1 MGGFVSKHV
10 NLLYILRDLINL
22 VAVIELS
29 DNRKKVNTTIINHT
43 KRANKSNK
51 KISNQKGKLIN
62 MANTQ
67 SYLHMTNSEMDTLI
81 GPDLLA
87 LKNVRTKGG
96 RLVSGVKV
104 GIARELIL
112 QLQNPDHDAFKNA
125 LSEGV
130 AARIRTGKT
139 EEEKAVTALE
149 EADAKDV
156 VSKLSPKAK
165 AALLKALN

>member
-1 MGGFVSKHV
+1 M
-10 NLLYILRDLINL
+10 
-22 VAVIELS
+22 IEFS
-29 DNRKKVNTTIINHT
+29 EDKPEYTNTTINGSAR
-43 KRANKSNK
+43 RANKSNK
-51 KISNQKGKLIN
+51 KILQKGKINN

-67 SYLHMTNSEMDTLI
+67 SYLHMTNAEMDTLI
-81 GPDLLA
+81 EVLA

-104 GIARELIL
+104 GIARELIN
-112 QLQNPDHDAFKNA
+112 QLQNPDFEAFKTA

-130 AARIRTGKT
+130 SARIRTGKT
-139 EEEKAVTALE
+139 EEEKAVNALE

-165 AALLKALN
+165 AALLKALK

>member
-1 MGGFVSKHV
+1 
-10 NLLYILRDLINL
+10 
-22 VAVIELS
+22 
-29 DNRKKVNTTIINHT
+29 
-43 KRANKSNK
+43 
-51 KISNQKGKLIN
+51 

-112 QLQNPDHDAFKNA
+112 QLQNPDHDGFKTA

>member
-1 MGGFVSKHV
+1 M
-10 NLLYILRDLINL
+10 
-22 VAVIELS
+22 IEFS
-29 DNRKKVNTTIINHT
+29 EDRPEYTKPIMNGSARKD
-43 KRANKSNK
+43 NKSNK
-51 KISNQKGKLIN
+51 KISNQKGKIN

-67 SYLHMTNSEMDTLI
+67 SYLHMTNAEMDTLI
-81 GPDLLA
+81 EVLA

-104 GIARELIL
+104 GIARELIN
-112 QLQNPDHDAFKNA
+112 QLQNPDFEAFKTA

-130 AARIRTGKT
+130 SARIRTGKT
-139 EEEKAVTALE
+139 EEEKAVNALE

-165 AALLKALN
+165 AALLKALK

>member
-1 MGGFVSKHV
+1 M
-10 NLLYILRDLINL
+10 
-22 VAVIELS
+22 IELS
-29 DNRKKVNTTIINHT
+29 DNRKRINTTIINHT
-43 KRANKSNK
+43 KRANNSNK
-51 KISNQKGKLIN
+51 KNLNQKGKINN

-67 SYLHMTNSEMDTLI
+67 SYLHMTNAEMDTLI
-81 GPDLLA
+81 EVLA

-112 QLQNPDHDAFKNA
+112 QLQNTDFEAFKTA

-130 AARIRTGKT
+130 SARIRTGKT
-139 EEEKAVTALE
+139 EEEKAVNALE

>member
-1 MGGFVSKHV
+1 M
-10 NLLYILRDLINL
+10 
-22 VAVIELS
+22 IEFS
-29 DNRKKVNTTIINHT
+29 EDRPEYTKPKTNGSARKD
-43 KRANKSNK
+43 NKSNK
-51 KISNQKGKLIN
+51 KISNQKGKIN

-67 SYLHMTNSEMDTLI
+67 SYLHMTNAEMDTLI
-81 GPDLLA
+81 EVLA

-104 GIARELIL
+104 GIARELIN
-112 QLQNPDHDAFKNA
+112 QLQNPDFEAFKTA

-130 AARIRTGKT
+130 SARIRTGKT
-139 EEEKAVTALE
+139 EEEKAVNALE

-165 AALLKALN
+165 AALLKALK